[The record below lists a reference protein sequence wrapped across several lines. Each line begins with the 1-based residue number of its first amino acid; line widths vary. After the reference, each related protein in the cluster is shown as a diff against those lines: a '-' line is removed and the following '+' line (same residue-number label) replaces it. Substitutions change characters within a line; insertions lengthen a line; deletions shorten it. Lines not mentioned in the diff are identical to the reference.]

1 MAVQIQVRRG
11 IGTDWSNVNPI
22 LADGEIGYDK
32 TTKQL
37 KIGDGSSSWSTLQYF
52 SPSTIGVGT
61 IVDAAVIS
69 GIVTAISYVSTAA
82 TGTSPLTV
90 NSSTLNVNLN
100 ADLLDGQHG
109 AYYRDA
115 SNINAGT
122 LDANRLPSYISVS
135 NLNVSGIA
143 TVGTVTATDYY
154 GYGTNLTGIVTSI
167 VAGSNIAITTSNG
180 QVTISAGTGGG
191 SGGDP
196 YSGIG
201 TPLSTPPRFDGDL
214 LNLIFKTQKSE
225 TIPINTLKVISSDAD
240 SGNIAF
246 TKLNDIIIGTGST
259 LVISTGTT
267 FIMNV
272 LNIF

>member
-1 MAVQIQVRRG
+1 MAVQIQIRRG
-11 IGTDWSNVNPI
+11 ISTEWSSANPI
-22 LADGEIGYDK
+22 LADGEIAYEKD
-32 TTKQL
+32 TRQV
-37 KIGDGSSSWSTLQYF
+37 KIGDGSSTWNTLPVF
-52 SPSTIGVGT
+52 SPTTIGVGT
-61 IVDAAVIS
+61 IVNAAVIS
-69 GIVTAISYVSTAA
+69 GVVTALNYVSTAA

-100 ADLLDGQHG
+100 ADFLDGQHG

-122 LDANRLPSYISVS
+122 LNADRLPSYISVS

-143 TVGTVTATDYY
+143 TVGTVTATNYY
-154 GYGTNLTGIVTSI
+154 GSGTNLTGIVTSI
-167 VAGSNIAITTSNG
+167 AAGTNIAITTSNG

-201 TPLSTPPRFDGDL
+201 TPLSVPPRFDGDL
-214 LNLIFKTQKSE
+214 LNLVFKTQKSE
-225 TIPINTLKVISSDAD
+225 TIPINTLKVISSDAN

-246 TKLNDIIIGTGST
+246 TKLNDIIISTGST

>member
-1 MAVQIQVRRG
+1 MAVQIQIRRG
-11 IGTDWSNVNPI
+11 ISTEWSSTDPI
-22 LADGEIGYDK
+22 LADGEIAYEKD
-32 TTKQL
+32 TRQI
-37 KIGDGSSSWSTLQYF
+37 KIGDGSSTWNTLPIY
-52 SPSTIGVGT
+52 SPNTIGIAT
-61 IVDAAVIS
+61 IISSAVIS
-69 GIVTAISYVSTAA
+69 GVVTATNYVSTAA
-82 TGTSPLTV
+82 TGTAPLTV

-100 ADLLDGQHG
+100 ADFLDGQHG
-109 AYYRDA
+109 SYYQNA

-122 LDANRLPSYISVS
+122 LNANRLPDSISLS

-143 TVGTVTATDYY
+143 TIGTVTATEYY
-154 GYGTNLTGIVTSI
+154 GSGVNLTGIVTSI

-191 SGGDP
+191 EGGDP

-201 TPLSTPPRFDGDL
+201 TPLSVPPRFDGDI
-214 LNLIFKTQKSE
+214 LNLIYKTQKSE
-225 TIPINTLKVISSDAD
+225 TIPPNTLKVISSDAI

-267 FIMNV
+267 FITNV